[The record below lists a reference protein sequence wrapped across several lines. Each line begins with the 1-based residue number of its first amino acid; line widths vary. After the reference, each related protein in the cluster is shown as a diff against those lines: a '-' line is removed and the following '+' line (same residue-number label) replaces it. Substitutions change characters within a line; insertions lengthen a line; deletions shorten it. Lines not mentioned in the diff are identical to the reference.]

1 MEDTMR
7 LLPTL
12 LFVLAV
18 CIAAPS
24 AISTEKKEE
33 EKPPYYLTDAELDK
47 KLGVAEKDET
57 QRVEAPKEY
66 VWVVYFHRVPGCD
79 TCQLMSKY
87 IYETIEKR
95 FGDNVKGK
103 EIVLR
108 YQNFED
114 RKNAALVTRLG
125 IRSPMLAIIQIKDGR
140 LVKAKLADKVWALA
154 ADKDKFIDYVEK
166 EIKIYTEELK
176 RNGRL

>member
-1 MEDTMR
+1 MR
-7 LLPTL
+7 LLPAL

-18 CIAAPS
+18 CIAAPR

-47 KLGVAEKDET
+47 KLGVADDEALK
-57 QRVEAPKEY
+57 VEAPKEY
-66 VWVVYFHRVPGCD
+66 IWVVYFHRVPGCA

-87 IYETIEKR
+87 IYETVEKR
-95 FGDNVKGK
+95 FGDQVKGK

-108 YQNFED
+108 FQNFEE
-114 RKNAALVTRLG
+114 RKNAALVQRLG
-125 IRSPMLAIIQIKDGR
+125 IKSPMLAIIQVKDGK
-140 LVKAKLADKVWALA
+140 LVKAKHADKVWTLA

-166 EIKIYTEELK
+166 EIKTYAEELK
-176 RNGRL
+176 KKGE